1 MSMLYIFKRLNG
13 NKKRTASNQEK
24 HSAIPNDSI
33 KVSIYNLMCERLS
46 PHKEG
51 LLLFKLG
58 FKLMQEASI

>member
-1 MSMLYIFKRLNG
+1 MVI
-13 NKKRTASNQEK
+13 KKRTASNQEK

-58 FKLMQEASI
+58 FKLMQDASI

>member
-46 PHKEG
+46 PH
-51 LLLFKLG
+51 
-58 FKLMQEASI
+58 